1 MLYKPYREFL
11 AEIFPG
17 FRKVRKMPL
26 NGGMSCPN
34 LDGTKSA
41 HGCSYCNNKSFSP
54 VWNLAKVSVK
64 DQIAKLLPPL
74 RTKYKDAGILAY
86 FQPYTNTYAP
96 VEHLREIFAP
106 AVECPDIAG
115 IAVGTRPDCLEDDK
129 IALLAEM
136 NRKKPVIVEAG
147 LQTANDE
154 TLKRINRQ
162 HTFADFESA
171 VTRLK
176 SAGLTVTTHLIIGLP
191 GEGNEDFVRTA
202 REVKRLGVKAAK
214 LHPLHI
220 VRGTRIAEEYA
231 RGEIRLLSFE
241 EYCEAIAQMISIF
254 DFQVAVER
262 FSGESPN
269 ELLLAPD
276 WSGERDRIIA
286 EVERFLRGKNSTMH

>member
-11 AEIFPG
+11 AEVFPN

-34 LDGTKSA
+34 LDGAKSE

-54 VWNLAKVSVK
+54 VWDLAKVSVK
-64 DQIAKLLPPL
+64 DQIARLLPPL
-74 RTKYKDAGILAY
+74 RTKYPDAGILAY

-96 VEHLREIFAP
+96 ADHLCEIFAP
-106 AVECPDIAG
+106 AVEIADIAG
-115 IAVGTRPDCLEDDK
+115 IAIGTRPDCLEDDK
-129 IALLAEM
+129 IALLAEI

-147 LQTANDE
+147 LQTANDD

-162 HTFADFESA
+162 HSFADFENA

-176 SAGLTVTTHLIIGLP
+176 NAGLTVTTHLIVGLP
-191 GEGNEDFVRTA
+191 GESTNDFVRTA

-220 VRGTRIAEEYA
+220 VRGTRMAEEYA
-231 RGEIRLLSFE
+231 RGEIRLLNFE
-241 EYCEAIAQMISIF
+241 EYCTAIAEMIRIF
-254 DFQVAVER
+254 DFEVAVER
-262 FSGESPN
+262 FSGESPS

-276 WSGERDRIIA
+276 WCGERDRIIT
-286 EVERFLRGKNSTMH
+286 EVERILREK

>member
-1 MLYKPYREFL
+1 
-11 AEIFPG
+11 
-17 FRKVRKMPL
+17 MPL

-147 LQTANDE
+147 LQTANDD
-154 TLKRINRQ
+154 TLRRINRQ

-286 EVERFLRGKNSTMH
+286 EVERFLRGKSSAMH

>member
-11 AEIFPG
+11 AEVFPQ

-34 LDGTKSA
+34 LDGAKSA

-54 VWNLAKVSVK
+54 VWDLAKVSVK

-96 VEHLREIFAP
+96 AEHLREIFAP

-115 IAVGTRPDCLEDDK
+115 IAVGTRPDCLENDK

-136 NRKKPVIVEAG
+136 NREKPVIVEAG
-147 LQTANDE
+147 LQTANDD
-154 TLKRINRQ
+154 TLRRINRQ
-162 HTFADFESA
+162 HSFADFEDA
-171 VTRLK
+171 VRRLQG
-176 SAGLTVTTHLIIGLP
+176 AGLAVTTHLIVGLP
-191 GEGNEDFVRTA
+191 GEGMDDFVRTA
-202 REVKRLGVKAAK
+202 REVKRLGIKAAK

-220 VRGTRIAEEYA
+220 VRGTQMAEEFA
-231 RGEIRLLSFE
+231 RGEIQLLSFE
-241 EYCEAIAQMISIF
+241 EYCAAIAEMIRIF
-254 DFQVAVER
+254 DFEVAVER
-262 FSGESPN
+262 FSGESPG

-286 EVERFLRGKNSTMH
+286 EVERILRGKSSAMR

>member
-286 EVERFLRGKNSTMH
+286 EVERFLRGKSSAMH